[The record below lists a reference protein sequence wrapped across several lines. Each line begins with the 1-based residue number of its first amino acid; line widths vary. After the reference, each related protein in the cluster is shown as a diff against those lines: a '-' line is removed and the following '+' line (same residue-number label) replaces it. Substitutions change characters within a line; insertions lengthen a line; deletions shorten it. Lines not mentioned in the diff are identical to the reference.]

1 MEKMMV
7 NLEEVLAEID
17 YNFGDK
23 TLQDTDQEYQQKAAE
38 EEQRWDAE
46 KDAFYVKLLEG
57 KNGL

>member
-1 MEKMMV
+1 MMV

-23 TLQDTDQEYQQKAAE
+23 TLQDADQEYHQKAAE

-46 KDAFYVKLLEG
+46 KDAFYAKLLGG

>member
-1 MEKMMV
+1 MEIMMV

-23 TLQDTDQEYQQKAAE
+23 TLQDADQEYQQKAAE

-46 KDAFYVKLLEG
+46 KDAFYAKLLGG

>member
-1 MEKMMV
+1 MEIMMV

-23 TLQDTDQEYQQKAAE
+23 TLQDADQEYQQKAAE

>member
-17 YNFGDK
+17 YNFRDK
-23 TLQDTDQEYQQKAAE
+23 TLQDTDQEYQQAAAE

-46 KDAFYVKLLEG
+46 KDAFYSKLSEG
-57 KNGL
+57 K